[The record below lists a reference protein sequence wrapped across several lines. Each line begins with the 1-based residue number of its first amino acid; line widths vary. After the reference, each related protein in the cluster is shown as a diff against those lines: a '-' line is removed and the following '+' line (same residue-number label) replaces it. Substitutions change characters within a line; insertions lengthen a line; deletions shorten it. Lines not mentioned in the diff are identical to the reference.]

1 LISAGFVKVSA
12 YLIRNFHKDG
22 PRKTGRRKMGKAGS
36 KQTCQRIL
44 KLKTKELK
52 KVIKKLFRENI

>member
-1 LISAGFVKVSA
+1 LISNGFVKVSA

-22 PRKTGRRKMGKAGS
+22 PSKTGRRKMRKAGS
-36 KQTCQRIL
+36 KQTRQRIL

-52 KVIKKLFRENI
+52 KVNEKLFMENI